1 MIGWGLL
8 WGIVGLYQVCPPCM
22 AGRSC
27 FGEAPVKVSR
37 VSPQGDAQYEANG
50 AHKVDGKYDTWLLPV
65 LGQLG

>member
-1 MIGWGLL
+1 
-8 WGIVGLYQVCPPCM
+8 M